1 MTQTPVI
8 GFIGVG
14 LMGHGLAKNIL
25 AAGYT
30 LWIKGNRN
38 RQPVDD
44 LVARG
49 AHEASSIA
57 QMVEA
62 CDIVHLCLPNSAAV
76 EDIIRGA
83 GGILANPKRGLI
95 VIDTSTALPASTQ
108 ALASELEAAGMQ
120 MADAPLGRT
129 PKEAE
134 AGTVDAMVGCDE
146 AVMQTI
152 RPVIESWS
160 ATIKHIGPVGSGHR
174 MKLVMNFLAM
184 SMGAMYAEAISMAV
198 KGGISPQTFTEV
210 IGPSRMG
217 SGFFETFTQGAIGRD
232 PDAHKFVLRNALKD
246 ISYAHQM
253 ASDAQVVGLISA
265 AAKQYYTF
273 ANAQG
278 GGDGNIPEL
287 ADFVAQMNGFDL
299 EAAVKAVE

>member
-1 MTQTPVI
+1 MNQKPVI
-8 GFIGVG
+8 GFVGVG

-25 AAGYT
+25 AGGYD

-38 RQPVDD
+38 RQPIDD
-44 LVARG
+44 LVAHG
-49 AHEASSIA
+49 AQEAESIA
-57 QMVEA
+57 QMVAA
-62 CDIVHLCLPNSAAV
+62 CDMIHLCLPNSAAV
-76 EDIIRGA
+76 ENVIRGD
-83 GGILANPKRGLI
+83 GGILANAKPGLI

-108 ALASELEAAGMQ
+108 ALAAELMAAGMN

-134 AGTVDAMVGCDE
+134 AGTVDAMVGCEED
-146 AVMQTI
+146 VMETI

-184 SMGAMYAEAISMAV
+184 SMGAMYAEAISMAA
-198 KGGISPQTFTEV
+198 KGGIHPQVFQEV

-232 PDAHKFVLRNALKD
+232 PDAHKFALRNALKD

-253 ASDAQVVGLISA
+253 ASDADVVGLISA
-265 AAKQYYTF
+265 AAKQYYTYV
-273 ANAQG
+273 NAHG
-278 GGDGNIPEL
+278 GGDQNLPDL
-287 ADFVAQMNGFDL
+287 ADFVAQMNGFNL
-299 EAAVKAVE
+299 EKAVKAGR